1 MTGSR
6 PAQQRKVFGAS
17 AIGTTIEW
25 YDFFVYATAAAL
37 VFSSQFFGAMDP
49 AVALLTSM
57 ATIGVTFIARPF
69 GSAVVG
75 HFGDKIGRKE
85 MLVLTLALM
94 GISTFLVGLLP
105 TYAQIGIWAP
115 ILLVFLRFLQ
125 GISAGGEWAG
135 AALMAVEHAPA
146 NKRGLWGGSVQIG
159 TPVGLVLATGS
170 FLLVAQFT
178 TEDEFLSWG
187 WRVPF
192 FVSILLVAIGYYVR
206 TKIDESPEFR
216 AMKAQSRQESAPIID
231 IFRQHKRPLVIGT
244 LTFLGTNM
252 AGYMIISFLLSY
264 ATNILGIDRTDVLLV
279 QVVGSVFW
287 VAVILATSYL
297 TDRVGGRALFIAGFM
312 LQVLVAVPCMLLVG
326 TGRVLLMY
334 PAALL
339 LIISLGLTMGPQ
351 SAVFVSLFPTR
362 VRYSGA
368 SLAYAFGAI
377 LGGGPAPFV
386 ATYLVQRFDSPFAV
400 GLYIAGAGLI
410 SLCAALAIRRA
421 DLVGLRHGPEAA
433 KDPSA
438 HGDDHSTTLV
448 NS

>member
-187 WRVPF
+187 
-192 FVSILLVAIGYYVR
+192 GG
-206 TKIDESPEFR
+206 FR
-216 AMKAQSRQESAPIID
+216 SSSASCW
-231 IFRQHKRPLVIGT
+231 L
-244 LTFLGTNM
+244 
-252 AGYMIISFLLSY
+252 
-264 ATNILGIDRTDVLLV
+264 
-279 QVVGSVFW
+279 
-287 VAVILATSYL
+287 
-297 TDRVGGRALFIAGFM
+297 
-312 LQVLVAVPCMLLVG
+312 
-326 TGRVLLMY
+326 
-334 PAALL
+334 
-339 LIISLGLTMGPQ
+339 
-351 SAVFVSLFPTR
+351 
-362 VRYSGA
+362 
-368 SLAYAFGAI
+368 
-377 LGGGPAPFV
+377 
-386 ATYLVQRFDSPFAV
+386 
-400 GLYIAGAGLI
+400 
-410 SLCAALAIRRA
+410 
-421 DLVGLRHGPEAA
+421 
-433 KDPSA
+433 PSA
-438 HGDDHSTTLV
+438 TTCAPRSTRARNFV
-448 NS
+448 R

>member
-1 MTGSR
+1 MAEKNRS
-6 PAQQRKVFGAS
+6 QQRKVFAAS

-37 VFSSQFFGAMDP
+37 VFSTQFFGAMDP
-49 AVALLTSM
+49 SVALLTSM

-94 GISTFLVGLLP
+94 GVSTFLVGLLP

-115 ILLVFLRFLQ
+115 ILLVILRFLQ

-146 NKRGLWGGSVQIG
+146 SRRGLWGGSVQIG
-159 TPVGLVLATGS
+159 TPIGLILATGS
-170 FLLVAQFT
+170 FLFVSGFT
-178 TEDEFLSWG
+178 SEEQFLSWG
-187 WRVPF
+187 WRIPF
-192 FVSILLVAIGYYVR
+192 FVSIFLVAIGYYVR
-206 TKIDESPEFR
+206 TKIDESPEFQQ
-216 AMKAQSRQESAPIID
+216 MKAQSHGESAPIIEV
-231 IFRQHKRPLVIGT
+231 FRQYKRPLAIGT

-252 AGYMIISFLLSY
+252 AGYMIISFVLSY
-264 ATNILGIDRTDVLLV
+264 ATNILGVGRSDVLLV
-279 QVVGSVFW
+279 QVTGSIVW
-287 VAVILATSYL
+287 IGVILAASWL
-297 TDRVGGRALFIAGFM
+297 TDRVGGRALYIAGFAF
-312 LQVLVAVPCMLLVG
+312 QVAVAVPFMLLVG
-326 TGRVLLMY
+326 TGQIGLMYLAVVLLV
-334 PAALL
+334 
-339 LIISLGLTMGPQ
+339 ISLGLTMGPQ

-386 ATYLVQRFDSPFAV
+386 ATYLVQRFDSPLVV
-400 GLYIAGAGLI
+400 GLYIAAAGAI
-410 SLCAALAIRRA
+410 SFGAAVAIRRT
-421 DLVGLRHGPEAA
+421 DLLGLRHGPALHE
-433 KDPSA
+433 
-438 HGDDHSTTLV
+438 GDTSRQQSTIVPVT
-448 NS
+448 SP